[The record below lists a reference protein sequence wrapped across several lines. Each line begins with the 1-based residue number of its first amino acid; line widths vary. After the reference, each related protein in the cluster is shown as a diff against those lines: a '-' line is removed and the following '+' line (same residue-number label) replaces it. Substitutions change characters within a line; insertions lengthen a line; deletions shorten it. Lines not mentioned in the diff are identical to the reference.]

1 MKQHKTI
8 QLQLKPEIEAWVIRR
23 ATKQGLS
30 IESYLESLIEDSLK
44 NKEEKS
50 FSQVTTEEDW
60 ETALMNLI
68 NSPAFALAPPLSD
81 AAISRDSIY
90 TREDNLIKSSIK
102 MLNCLL
108 IYPQKNRLQQNKM
121 DEK

>member
-1 MKQHKTI
+1 MKQYKTI
-8 QLQLKPEIEAWVIRR
+8 QLQLKPEIEARLITQ

-44 NKEEKS
+44 NQEGKS

-68 NSPAFALAPPLSD
+68 NSPAFAVASPLSD

-90 TREDNLIKSSIK
+90 TREDE
-102 MLNCLL
+102 ML
-108 IYPQKNRLQQNKM
+108 
-121 DEK
+121 

>member
-1 MKQHKTI
+1 MKQYKTI
-8 QLQLKPEIEAWVIRR
+8 QLQLKPEIEDRLITQAN
-23 ATKQGLS
+23 KQGLS

-44 NKEEKS
+44 NQDEKS

-68 NSPAFALAPPLSD
+68 NSPAFALSPPLSD

-90 TREDNLIKSSIK
+90 TREDE
-102 MLNCLL
+102 ML
-108 IYPQKNRLQQNKM
+108 
-121 DEK
+121 

>member
-1 MKQHKTI
+1 MKQYKTI
-8 QLQLKPEIEAWVIRR
+8 QLQLKPEIEDRLITQAS
-23 ATKQGLS
+23 KQGLS

-44 NKEEKS
+44 NQDEKS

-68 NSPAFALAPPLSD
+68 NSPAFALSPPLSD

-90 TREDNLIKSSIK
+90 TREDE
-102 MLNCLL
+102 ML
-108 IYPQKNRLQQNKM
+108 
-121 DEK
+121 